1 MSRMSKFLIGLAA
14 AIVVALVTYW
24 PLGQGAAFA
33 DRLEAGARIMIAR
46 AEVPGV
52 TVAMQREPLLT
63 RKALL
68 TGPANQ
74 FQREGMGSLPGINA
88 RVLAVPGMGSV
99 EWTNPPPSQ

>member
-1 MSRMSKFLIGLAA
+1 MSRIAKFLAGLAA
-14 AIVVALVTYW
+14 ALVVALVAYW
-24 PLGQGAAFA
+24 PLGMGQAFV
-33 DRLEAGARIMIAR
+33 DRLEEGANIMVAR

-52 TVAMQREPLLT
+52 TVQMQRSPLA

-74 FQREGMGSLPGINA
+74 FQREGMGSLPGINQ
-88 RVLAVPGMGSV
+88 RVLAVPGMSRV

>member
-1 MSRMSKFLIGLAA
+1 MSRIAKFLIGLAA
-14 AIVVALVTYW
+14 ALVVALVAYW
-24 PLGQGAAFA
+24 PLGMGQAFA

-46 AEVPGV
+46 AEVPGI
-52 TVAMQREPLLT
+52 TVKMQRSPLA

-74 FQREGMGSLPGINA
+74 FQREGMGSLPGINQ
-88 RVLAVPGMGSV
+88 RVLAVPGMGRV

>member
-1 MSRMSKFLIGLAA
+1 MSRIAKFLVGLAA
-14 AIVVALVTYW
+14 ALVVALVAYW
-24 PLGQGAAFA
+24 PLGMGQAFV
-33 DRLEAGARIMIAR
+33 DRLEEGANIMVAR

-52 TVAMQREPLLT
+52 TVQMQRSPLA

-74 FQREGMGSLPGINA
+74 FQREGMGSLPGINE
-88 RVLAVPGMGSV
+88 RVLAVPGMSRV

>member
-1 MSRMSKFLIGLAA
+1 MSRISKFLIGLAA
-14 AIVVALVTYW
+14 ALVVAVVAYW
-24 PLGQGAAFA
+24 PVGMGAAFI
-33 DRLEAGARIMIAR
+33 DRLEAGANIMLAR

-52 TVAMQREPLLT
+52 TVHMQRSPLA

-74 FQREGMGSLPGINA
+74 FQREGMGSLPGINQ
-88 RVLAVPGMGSV
+88 RVLAVPGMSRV

>member
-1 MSRMSKFLIGLAA
+1 MSRTTKFLIGLAA
-14 AIVVALVTYW
+14 ALMVALIAFW
-24 PLGQGAAFA
+24 PLGMGQAFV
-33 DRLEAGARIMIAR
+33 DRLEVGARTMVAR

-52 TVAMQREPLLT
+52 TVQMQRAPLA

-74 FQREGMGSLPGINA
+74 FQREGMGSLPGIDQ
-88 RVLAVPGMGSV
+88 RVLAVPGMARV

>member
-1 MSRMSKFLIGLAA
+1 MSRISKFLIGLAA
-14 AIVVALVTYW
+14 ALVVAVVAYW
-24 PLGQGAAFA
+24 PVGMGAAFI
-33 DRLEAGARIMIAR
+33 DRLEAGANIMLAR

-52 TVAMQREPLLT
+52 TVQMQRSPLT

-74 FQREGMGSLPGINA
+74 FQREGMGSLPGINQ
-88 RVLAVPGMGSV
+88 RVLAVPGMSRV